1 MELTELQDLARLG
14 LHFGHLRR
22 YTHPKSRPYVYTVAN
37 GVCVIDLEKT
47 KELLEKALQFVQ
59 ELAQDNKMILFIGT
73 KRQASG
79 IIKEKAESIKMPY
92 VHKHFIAGTLTNFQ
106 TLLKNIQKLNQLETE
121 ETVLEGKSKKEQ
133 RRLMKAKKRLVDS
146 VGGLR
151 QMIRLPDALFV
162 IDVAREKNAVF
173 EARRLGIPIIALVDT
188 NGDPSQIDYPI
199 PGNDDSEKGIDE
211 FIVNRVV
218 ETYAQA
224 QGKKKKKKA
233 RKENNGDN

>member
-22 YTHPKSRPYVYTVAN
+22 YTHPKSRSYVYTVAN

-47 KELLEKALQFVQ
+47 KELLEKALQFVK
-59 ELAQDNKMILFIGT
+59 ELAQDNKMILFVGT
-73 KRQASG
+73 KRQASR
-79 IIKEKAESIKMPY
+79 IIKEKAESVNMPY
-92 VHKHFIAGTLTNFQ
+92 VNKHFIAGTLTNFQ
-106 TLLKNIQKLNQLETE
+106 SFLKNIQKLNQLETE
-121 ETVLEGKSKKEQ
+121 ETAFGGKSKKEQ
-133 RRLMKAKKRLVDS
+133 RRLMKAKKRLLDA
-146 VGGLR
+146 VGGLK

-162 IDVAREKNAVF
+162 IDAAREKNSIF

-199 PGNDDSEKGIDE
+199 PGNDDSEKGIE

-224 QGKKKKKKA
+224 QGKKKKRT
-233 RKENNGDN
+233 RKEGNGDN